1 MTRLGMVIDLA
12 KCNGCGACAFACKAE
27 NNTRDRTKGQSFNW
41 ADFLMHTD
49 GVFPN
54 TTHGVIPV
62 LCNHCSD
69 APCIKVCPGNPEKAG
84 NPTKS
89 PDGKPYKAL
98 FKTPEGITLH
108 DPELCIGCGDC
119 QRIGCPYSHEKLDAS
134 SLDGRSYSVI
144 SLNAAEDDPQPRWTG
159 KTSAIPGCTASGAE
173 VAALAGAL
181 PPMMN
186 QWKGG
191 DLQPVRTDDVVEKCT
206 FCYHRVLNGLQP
218 ACVEVCPAKA
228 RIFGDQDDPNAEIS
242 QILKKESSFRLQE
255 DKGTKPNVHYI
266 GKYSPRA

>member
-1 MTRLGMVIDLA
+1 MTKLGMVIDLA
-12 KCNGCGACAFACKAE
+12 KCNGCGACAFACKTE
-27 NNTRDRTKGQSFNW
+27 NNTRDRVKGYSFNW

-49 GVFPN
+49 GTFPN
-54 TTHGVIPV
+54 TTHSVIPV

-69 APCIKVCPGNPEKAG
+69 APCVKGCPGNPEKAG
-84 NPTKS
+84 K
-89 PDGKPYKAL
+89 GKPFKAL

-108 DPELCIGCGDC
+108 NPELCTGCGDC
-119 QRIGCPYSHEKLDAS
+119 LKLCPYSHEKLDAT
-134 SLDGRSYSVI
+134 SLHGGSYSVI
-144 SLNAAEDDPQPRWTG
+144 SLNASEDDPQPRWSDTG
-159 KTSAIPGCTASGAE
+159 SAIPGCTASGAE
-173 VAALAGAL
+173 VAKLAGAV

-191 DLQPVRTDDVVEKCT
+191 DLQPVRSDDVVEKCT

-228 RIFGDQDDPNAEIS
+228 RIFGDQDDPGSEIS
-242 QILKKESSFRLQE
+242 KILKAEKSFRLQE